1 MFGWDQ
7 KDRLLRESWTAD
19 ALAQELYA
27 MFGDQVPNNTAA
39 PVDVTLPMGSPVA
52 PYQVTGAP
60 DTGPALQI
68 TTNDGT
74 VTNYNNDGTITTGPP
89 DNQQPVNA
97 IGGGGSAPG
106 VPVWG

>member
-1 MFGWDQ
+1 
-7 KDRLLRESWTAD
+7 
-19 ALAQELYA
+19 

-39 PVDVTLPMGSPVA
+39 PVDVTLPMGSKTA

-60 DTGPALQI
+60 PDGPAI
-68 TTNDGT
+68 TINRNDGIT
-74 VTNYNNDGTITTGPP
+74 TNYNNDGTITTGPP

-97 IGGGGSAPG
+97 IGGGGAPG